1 MHSEDIREAMTPHDT
16 KKMSGNEI
24 REMFLRFFESKGHR
38 RVRSSSLVPHGDP
51 TLLFTNAGMN
61 QFKDVFLGL
70 EKRDYNKATTA
81 QKCVRAGGKHNDLEN
96 VGFTKRHHT
105 FFEMMGNFSFG
116 PVGIVGGQF
125 PYFKR
130 EAIAYAWELVTSPD
144 WFNIDS
150 SKLYTTVFGGAE
162 ILPGMQV
169 GEDIEAR
176 NFWLEQNIPA
186 ERVFYIP
193 GLKDNFWAMGD
204 TGPCGP
210 CSEIFYDLGP
220 VASEEDH
227 ADCKFP
233 CDCGRYVEIWNLVFM
248 QYNRQQGD
256 GSSLVEPLPKP
267 SVDTGMGLERTAAV
281 LQGVISNYDTDLFV
295 PLLKRAAELCG
306 VDFQREEKLE
316 EGKGG
321 AASLRVVA
329 DHARA
334 TTFLMTDGVLPSN
347 EGRGYVLRKIMR
359 RAIFHGRLL
368 GATKPFLGD
377 MVNTVRELM
386 GAAYP
391 ELLDLAAKRVP
402 EIVQAEEERF
412 GHTLAVGSRKLDEEI
427 ARHLS
432 AIAEAPAN
440 KQRLLEASAANSQY
454 GLARAGRALQQLRT
468 QSGENLAA
476 ANSYI
481 ETLIASVLGSHP
493 CLPGAAAF
501 RLYDTYG
508 LPVDF
513 IADVTRD
520 MGLGFDEAGFDAA
533 MEEQRTRARASWKGG
548 GGKEAVSPAHAKIAE
563 TFKTEKDFYHETS
576 AKDARIEAILTK
588 AGPVSELKAG
598 ESGEVVLDRTV
609 IYAESGGQMSDTG
622 AFYDNAGAQLLAE
635 VTGAYYP
642 VAGLVAHRVNAKESL
657 HVGDRVSVVADAER
671 HARIIRNHSGTHL
684 VHAALRNI
692 LGTHVKQAGSLNA
705 PERLRF
711 DFSHFA
717 HVDAEELKD
726 IEQQVN
732 DEIRHNTEI
741 GTEITSLDNALASG
755 ALAFFGDKY
764 PEANVRVVTIP
775 DERSPR
781 GFYSKELCGGTHV
794 HRIGDIGV
802 LKIVSEGSV
811 AAGVRRIEAVTGI
824 GALEHYEKQ
833 AQILAQ
839 VASKLNTSEDSVLAT
854 VEKLSTTVKQ
864 LEKELEGQKRKGAL
878 GQLDQ
883 LASQVQTI
891 KGVKLIAAEVSGIDK
906 ETLRQLVD
914 SLRQKLGSGVVVL
927 GTIHEE
933 KVALIAGVTKDL
945 TAKVHA
951 GKLIQAL
958 SKLVGGSGGGRP
970 DLAEAG
976 GKDTTAL
983 KSALSTI
990 PALLEP
996 LL

>member
-1 MHSEDIREAMTPHDT
+1 MTPHDT
-16 KKMSGNEI
+16 KIMSGNDI

-70 EKRDYNKATTA
+70 EKREYDKATTA

-116 PVGIVGGQF
+116 D
-125 PYFKR
+125 YFK
-130 EAIAYAWELVTSPD
+130 EKAIPYAWELVTSPD
-144 WFNIDS
+144 WFGLAKE
-150 SKLYTTVFGGAE
+150 KLYVTIFEGAAIPHADIPRDDE
-162 ILPGMQV
+162 AHKYWIAEGIPSERIFAMGM
-169 GEDIEAR
+169 
-176 NFWLEQNIPA
+176 
-186 ERVFYIP
+186 
-193 GLKDNFWAMGD
+193 KDNFWQMGD

-210 CSEIFYDLGP
+210 CSEIFYDMG
-220 VASEEDH
+220 VAASEEGH
-227 ADCKFP
+227 TDCKFP
-233 CDCGRYVEIWNLVFM
+233 CECGRYVEIWNLVFM
-248 QYNRQQGD
+248 QYNRQAGVD
-256 GSSLVEPLPKP
+256 DNGVPWYEFSLLPRP
-267 SVDTGMGLERTAAV
+267 CVDTGMGLERTAAV

-321 AASLRVVA
+321 AASLRVIA

-334 TTFLMTDGVLPSN
+334 TTFLITDGVLPSN

-359 RAIFHGRLL
+359 RAIYHGRLL
-368 GATKPFLGD
+368 GATKPFLY
-377 MVNTVRELM
+377 MLVPEVVRLM
-386 GAAYP
+386 TQPPQTPPYP
-391 ELLDLAAKRVP
+391 ELLESPGKVQHVVEIEEGRFLRTLDAGLELLQKDIRVP
-402 EIVQAEEERF
+402 V
-412 GHTLAVGSRKLDEEI
+412 
-427 ARHLS
+427 
-432 AIAEAPAN
+432 
-440 KQRLLEASAANSQY
+440 
-454 GLARAGRALQQLRT
+454 
-468 QSGENLAA
+468 AA
-476 ANSYI
+476 AALERVPNL
-481 ETLIASVLGSHP
+481 EEQVEAVFGSELKEQVVEELKRT
-493 CLPGAAAF
+493 LPGAKAF
-501 RLYDTYG
+501 KLYDTYG
-508 LPVDF
+508 LPRDF
-513 IADVTRD
+513 IEDVLRD
-520 MGLGFDEAGFDAA
+520 AGVAFDAEGFEQA
-533 MEEQRTRARASWKGG
+533 MEEQRSKSRRESSFTVDAHLITE
-548 GGKEAVSPAHAKIAE
+548 KEAAFRKIAE
-563 TFKTEKDFYHETS
+563 TFKTEKDFYQATT

-588 AGPVSELKAG
+588 SGPVNELKAG

-609 IYAESGGQMSDTG
+609 IYAESGGQMADTG
-622 AFYDNAGAQLLAE
+622 AFYDNAEAQLLAE

-642 VAGLVAHRVNAKESL
+642 VAGLVAHRVNAKETL
-657 HVGDRVSVVADAER
+657 RLGDRVSVVADAER

-732 DEIRHNTEI
+732 DEIRHNTPIE
-741 GTEITSLDNALASG
+741 TEITSLDNALASG

-833 AQILAQ
+833 AQIL
-839 VASKLNTSEDSVLAT
+839 SHLTTRLNTSEDALLAT
-854 VEKLSTTVKQ
+854 VEKMSNTVKH

-891 KGVKLIAAEVSGIDK
+891 KGVKLVAAEVQGVDK

-914 SLRQKLGSGVVVL
+914 SIRQKIGSGVVVL

-933 KVALIAGVTKDL
+933 KIALIAGVTKDL

-951 GKLIQAL
+951 GKMIQTLA
-958 SKLVGGSGGGRP
+958 KLVGGSGGGRP

-976 GKDTTAL
+976 GKDTSAL
-983 KSALSTI
+983 KSTLSTI